1 MATIAKWGSME
12 FMISPTKIMALEN
25 FSTSVELK
33 ADSENDT
40 SGTSPTNTRGFV
52 ARPVS
57 FSVTYTRA
65 AGVDPRSQLEQW
77 EGQVGKSNPLYIG
90 GSRFGPASL
99 MLNKADS
106 SNYVFSP
113 KGDILSVTINLS
125 FVENTGGS
133 KSSTAKKKSTASS
146 SKAGSVYAD
155 TVAKQ
160 KAMNATAS
168 TNDRNTKKLTAKE
181 KRLSK

>member
-12 FMISPTKIMALEN
+12 FMISPTKIMMLEN

-113 KGDILSVTINLS
+113 KGDILSVTVNLS
-125 FVENTGGS
+125 FVENTTVGS
-133 KSSTAKKKSTASS
+133 KTSTAKKKTTASS

-168 TNDRNTKKLTAKE
+168 ASDRNTKKLTAME
-181 KRLSK
+181 KRLS